1 MAERDFFL
9 GLDRIMTNEKLC
21 KLANEGRL
29 WKNIANNMEPYDIF
43 KLWDEYKKQID
54 SGNIFILNRKT
65 IDIEYSQQIKD
76 VKEQLKKYNKDPAL
90 KSEKK
95 EEYKKLSYKLES
107 LEKDIYLPFVYDL
120 ESLFLIFFKYNLKN
134 VVMYFVDNLKELNSR
149 IFEMCLAFDEDI
161 CINILDRC
169 LKNSNVKA
177 SYVHLCISKKFFR
190 LTRMLLK
197 FAICKKEL
205 ITFNNNI
212 DLHGYL
218 DKKNKYECYD
228 YQEGKEDVL
237 HFLNEKEPTNFET
250 SFFSIK
256 NTFYRKNTHS
266 PENILSSKTL
276 IKTADYMNKIFKKL
290 FPKKNKFRK
299 KSTPNILTMTK
310 KQSLLSPKSQI
321 KNKLK
326 FKSEIYFNN
335 KTEQIQNDKDSNMS
349 SSNLQSSTCTLIIG
363 DRGKKNSFFSVLNN
377 DIKRENFFLSNHINT
392 TNSNYYVDNIIIEE
406 NPESPQE
413 KNQEKSNR
421 VSKFSAMKING
432 LDFINNNLKEKKNDE
447 ESGSDLEKKKIVDI
461 LEKNKSLGPRKLKNL
476 SIECKE
482 KRGNSFKE
490 DSNQILKKWKKRHL
504 LNNGNNISLIDDYN
518 DNGSN
523 RGDSPILKIIYNTD
537 GEDCDSG
544 KVVIKNKSLFGIT
557 KNMQN
562 SISISQFDKNE
573 SIKEKESSFFKKNE
587 RKQTITDKNN
597 WKKGTLIKDSLI
609 GDINNNICS
618 NKETLILEK
627 EKTGSKKYCKKD
639 IKTEL
644 SIFDST
650 FQKIL
655 DGKLTLKKIINQKI
669 YTH

>member
-1 MAERDFFL
+1 MKNKQLFAFKSISKQYISPIIKISQIESVNDKKRMARTPNNFLFKRSDKKQNIKRAKTLQLLKKCNSKITNESYERSDFFIGQKIDMDLININISILASYFKSIYPDQARIKKFNEEFKNKNIEGYEEILLLMREFKDFNIFDYLSVSSVNSFFLTKEKQEERNKNICKRNNIVLSLLIEHDYLREKEEKGIIVYRKNMKMFNSSQFLFPLLENFKTILMHLSDNENAFEVELLIFCLLDYYEYALFVYQSHVKYFHDFLNKIGLGDYDFNKFLKIINTQDFENLGKEEILIFRKIINSMAERDFFL

-237 HFLNEKEPTNFET
+237 HFLNEKEQTNFET

-276 IKTADYMNKIFKKL
+276 TLVTSSSSN
-290 FPKKNKFRK
+290 
-299 KSTPNILTMTK
+299 STPN
-310 KQSLLSPKSQI
+310 
-321 KNKLK
+321 
-326 FKSEIYFNN
+326 
-335 KTEQIQNDKDSNMS
+335 S
-349 SSNLQSSTCTLIIG
+349 SI
-363 DRGKKNSFFSVLNN
+363 
-377 DIKRENFFLSNHINT
+377 
-392 TNSNYYVDNIIIEE
+392 
-406 NPESPQE
+406 
-413 KNQEKSNR
+413 
-421 VSKFSAMKING
+421 
-432 LDFINNNLKEKKNDE
+432 
-447 ESGSDLEKKKIVDI
+447 
-461 LEKNKSLGPRKLKNL
+461 
-476 SIECKE
+476 
-482 KRGNSFKE
+482 
-490 DSNQILKKWKKRHL
+490 
-504 LNNGNNISLIDDYN
+504 
-518 DNGSN
+518 
-523 RGDSPILKIIYNTD
+523 
-537 GEDCDSG
+537 
-544 KVVIKNKSLFGIT
+544 
-557 KNMQN
+557 
-562 SISISQFDKNE
+562 
-573 SIKEKESSFFKKNE
+573 
-587 RKQTITDKNN
+587 
-597 WKKGTLIKDSLI
+597 
-609 GDINNNICS
+609 
-618 NKETLILEK
+618 
-627 EKTGSKKYCKKD
+627 
-639 IKTEL
+639 
-644 SIFDST
+644 
-650 FQKIL
+650 
-655 DGKLTLKKIINQKI
+655 
-669 YTH
+669 